1 MKKHNIYSLIIQ
13 YKSRLALCII
23 LSLIGSGSAIIAPV
37 YIGEIIDKI
46 IATENIV
53 QSLIILFVIYV
64 INMIA
69 VLFLNRLSYYISND
83 ISTKLRSK
91 LYNKLNKI
99 TLSNIDK
106 LPFGDII
113 NLFSVDIENI
123 AYGVSNSIVTIM
135 YGITTMLG
143 ATIIMLRI
151 DIIMAIIVLIS
162 APIAVIT
169 SKIITN
175 KTRKYYNKRANIT
188 AKLNA
193 YTDNI
198 VTSHKLIKDFNYEK
212 NAQDRFIDINNDLYK
227 IGRKAQFYSSLANPV
242 ARLISNLS
250 YIIVSIFGIILN
262 NIGKFTIG
270 NISSF
275 LLYTNVFSR
284 PFNEITSVISEIQQ
298 SNASFDRICRFLD
311 NKEEVSIIN
320 SNNEKILGEIEFKN
334 IEFSYVKSKKFITEF
349 NLQVKK
355 GEKIAIVGKTGA
367 GKTTIVNLL
376 MRFYEINSGEI
387 LIDGK
392 NIKDFPID
400 FLRKNIGM
408 VLQDTKLFMGTIK
421 ENIAYGR
428 DNVSDDEIIKAAKL
442 SHADQFIERLP
453 QGYDTYINNEN
464 MLSSGEVQL
473 ITIARIMLSNTPI
486 VILDEATSNV
496 DQITEKLVQKAF
508 YELMNKDTTCFI
520 IAHRLSTIENADKI
534 IFIENGNIVEQGTH
548 DQLMNMKGKYYDL
561 YNNY

>member
-13 YKSRLALCII
+13 YKARLALCII

-123 AYGVSNSIVTIM
+123 AYGASNSIVTIM

-311 NKEEVSIIN
+311 DKEEDSIIN

-453 QGYDTYINNEN
+453 QGYDTYISNEN

>member
-53 QSLIILFVIYV
+53 QSVIILFVIYV

-123 AYGVSNSIVTIM
+123 AYGASNSIVTIM

-162 APIAVIT
+162 APIAFIT

-311 NKEEVSIIN
+311 DKEEVSIIN

-442 SHADQFIERLP
+442 SHADQFIKRLP
-453 QGYDTYINNEN
+453 QGYDTYIYNEN

>member
-53 QSLIILFVIYV
+53 QSVIILFVIYV

-123 AYGVSNSIVTIM
+123 AYGASNSIVTIM

-162 APIAVIT
+162 APIAFIT

-311 NKEEVSIIN
+311 DKEEVSIIN

-392 NIKDFPID
+392 NIKDFSID

-453 QGYDTYINNEN
+453 QGYDTYISNEN

>member
-13 YKSRLALCII
+13 YKARLALCII

-53 QSLIILFVIYV
+53 QSVIILFVIYV

-123 AYGVSNSIVTIM
+123 AYGASNSIVTIM

-311 NKEEVSIIN
+311 DKEEDSIIN

-453 QGYDTYINNEN
+453 QGYDTYISNEN